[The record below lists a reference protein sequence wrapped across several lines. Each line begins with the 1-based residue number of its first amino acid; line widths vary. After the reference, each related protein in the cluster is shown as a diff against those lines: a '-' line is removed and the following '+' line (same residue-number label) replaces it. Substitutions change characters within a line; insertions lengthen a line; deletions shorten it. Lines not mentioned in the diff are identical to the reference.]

1 VKENVYRL
9 VQIEAVLH
17 SRSKAA
23 KRERYVRRLKAF
35 RWQHPEEFSKSL
47 QSCFSPFAAAAAKSL
62 CQGNARA
69 FSLHMRLARVHFVV
83 REALRAPLR
92 TIRQALVRRAEN
104 RLRFYTRPCGTVLK
118 VWAFGTDERAAL
130 VEALNA
136 LTRKNAVDE
145 WSELAASERSL
156 TEDRLSVLEQ
166 GGILIRWTAAGE
178 ADMLLEQGAGSARIT
193 RELLAMLVR
202 RHRILQG
209 SEQAVGPVEAVS
221 A

>member
-1 VKENVYRL
+1 
-9 VQIEAVLH
+9 
-17 SRSKAA
+17 
-23 KRERYVRRLKAF
+23 
-35 RWQHPEEFSKSL
+35 
-47 QSCFSPFAAAAAKSL
+47 
-62 CQGNARA
+62 
-69 FSLHMRLARVHFVV
+69 
-83 REALRAPLR
+83 
-92 TIRQALVRRAEN
+92 
-104 RLRFYTRPCGTVLK
+104 VLK